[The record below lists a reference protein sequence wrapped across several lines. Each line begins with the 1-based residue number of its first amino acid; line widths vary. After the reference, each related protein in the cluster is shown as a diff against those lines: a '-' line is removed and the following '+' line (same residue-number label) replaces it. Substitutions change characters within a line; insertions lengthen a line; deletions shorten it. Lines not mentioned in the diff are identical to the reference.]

1 MKCLPNWQPG
11 DAPEAHPY
19 FAAEVELERRMM
31 VRGAEKVAD
40 LVLKA
45 KEKGRMATTKPGKAL
60 IEDWVPEVAL
70 GLHEFVRDTNRRRGG
85 PVSVGLKYLRQV
97 PLEVAALVGC
107 RVTVQRLISGR
118 RATAQ
123 RPEAGPC
130 SVTQT
135 LFAIGRS
142 LEHEAKVRAWEK
154 QDKESWKA
162 NLADLKVSKAT
173 SGHRARVSLHIAN
186 ARIEEGQIE
195 FQPWPEQDLPFVGQ
209 IILDQIIMR
218 TGWVEII
225 DDPEFVY
232 RGGRKMMASKVMVPR
247 SGLLEWMARAMD
259 HWQLSSAEHWP
270 TVCPPR
276 AWTDTK
282 DGGYHTPYA
291 NSPRLIRFKAH
302 QEHQRRGAL
311 DEYDALDIQRQLDGV
326 NFLQS
331 TAYRINTRVLEVVTD
346 AWALD
351 QGIGGLPVLTDKPLP
366 PRTGRIAEVWARRQD
381 AKAAGLPVPPDP
393 QDETYLK
400 ELKKW
405 KAEAS
410 KVYGE
415 NALRF
420 SHSEAARATVRL
432 AEDLR
437 DYPAIYFPHMLD
449 FRGRKYPVPNFLQ
462 PQGNDLAR
470 GLLTYATAYSITKA
484 NGGVRWL
491 AILVASLL
499 GKVDGVDLDKQG
511 FETRIAWVEE
521 HEAILRAI
529 AKDPLGNYQHWKKA
543 DKPWQFLA
551 ACFEWVSY
559 LEHGDGYL
567 ASLPG
572 QVDGTCNGIQHL
584 AAMLRDKV
592 TGAYV
597 NLVPGE
603 KPRDIYAFVAGLVQK
618 ELETVYFSGL
628 ELGFKA
634 NEEAADPFT
643 CAGFWLALCGGDL
656 PRTLT
661 KRQVMVLPYGGS
673 REAFFK
679 YTRIWV
685 KKEHPEVFENEGR
698 RPFINKAIGYFVD
711 HLWRVVKENIK
722 GAVKV
727 MEWIQKCA
735 KAAMAGDQPIY
746 WITPDGFVV
755 RHFYGKEESKQ
766 VHLRIDGTRLDINVP
781 WYTKELD
788 KKAQLQGIAPNFV
801 HSLDAATLT
810 ITMEKARAA
819 GLTAFTAVHDCFGTH
834 LGRMDELAAMLRD
847 AFVEVHEANP
857 LATFRQAC
865 HSVMVAYRVSLGE
878 DMLEAA
884 EKADTLL
891 PSLDELELGD
901 LDLSQV
907 RQSPYFFA

>member
-1 MKCLPNWQPG
+1 MNALLKSLPTWQPG
-11 DAPEAHPY
+11 DDIEAHPY
-19 FAAEVELERRMM
+19 FSAEVDLERQMM
-31 VRGAEKVAD
+31 VRGADKVAD
-40 LVLKA
+40 MVIKA
-45 KEKGRMATTKPGKAL
+45 KAKGQMASTKPGKAL
-60 IEDWVPEVAL
+60 ITDWVPEVAI
-70 GLHEFVRDTNRRRGG
+70 GLRDYIRTAGRRKG
-85 PVSVGLKYLRQV
+85 PVSVGLQYLQQV
-97 PLEVAALVGC
+97 PVEVAALVGC
-107 RVTVQRLISGR
+107 RATVQRLM
-118 RATAQ
+118 
-123 RPEAGPC
+123 AGPC
-130 SVTQT
+130 SVTQA
-135 LFAIGRS
+135 LFAIGRA

-154 QDKESWKA
+154 QDNESWRV
-162 NLADLKVSKAT
+162 NLADLKHNKAT

-209 IILDQIIMR
+209 LVLDQIVMR

-225 DDPEFVY
+225 DDPDFVY

-247 SGLLEWMARAMD
+247 QGLLDWMAKAMD
-259 HWQLSSAEHWP
+259 RWQLSSAEHWP
-270 TVCPPR
+270 MVCPPR
-276 AWTDTK
+276 PWTNTK

-302 QEHQRRGAL
+302 QENQRRAAL
-311 DEYDALDIQRQLDGV
+311 DEYDALDIQRQLNAI
-326 NFLQS
+326 NFLQD
-331 TAYRINTRVLEVVTD
+331 TAYRVNTRVLDVVTE
-346 AWALD
+346 AWRMD

-366 PRTGRIAEVWARRQD
+366 VRTGRMAEVWARRQD
-381 AKAAGLPVPPDP
+381 AKSAGLPVPPDP
-393 QDETYLK
+393 QDEEYQQ
-400 ELKKW
+400 ELKAW

-410 KVYGE
+410 QVYSE

-420 SHSEAARATVRL
+420 SHAEAARATVRL

-470 GLLTYATAYSITKA
+470 GLLTYATAYPITRE
-484 NGGVRWL
+484 NGGVKWL

-499 GKVDGVDLDKQG
+499 GKVDGIDLDKQG
-511 FETRIAWVEE
+511 FETRIAWVEA
-521 HEAILRAI
+521 HEADLRAI
-529 AKDPLGNYQHWKKA
+529 SKDPLGNYQLWKGA

-551 ACFEWVSY
+551 ACFEWVNY
-559 LEHGDGYL
+559 LEHGEGYL
-567 ASLPG
+567 SSLPG
-572 QVDGTCNGIQHL
+572 QSDGTCNGIQHL
-584 AAMLRDKV
+584 AAMLRDSV

-618 ELETVYFSGL
+618 ELEAVYFSGL

-634 NEEAADPFT
+634 NEAAADPFT
-643 CAGFWLALCGGDL
+643 CAGFWLSLCNGNL
-656 PRTLT
+656 PRSLT

-679 YTRIWV
+679 YTREWL
-685 KKEHPEVFENEGR
+685 KKEHKEVFEDKER
-698 RPFINKAIGYFVD
+698 KPFVNKAIGYFVD
-711 HLWRVVKENIK
+711 HLWRVVKDNIK
-722 GAVKV
+722 GAVQV

-735 KAAMAGDQPIY
+735 KAAMIGDQPIY

-755 RHFYGKEESKQ
+755 RHFYGKEENKQ
-766 VHLRIDGTRLDINVP
+766 VDLRIDGMRLQISVP
-781 WYTKELD
+781 WHTKELD
-788 KKAQLQGIAPNFV
+788 KKAQTQGIAPNFV
-801 HSLDAATLT
+801 HSLDAAALTLT
-810 ITMEKARAA
+810 LEKAQGA
-819 GLTAFTAVHDCFGTH
+819 GFMAFTSVHDNYGTH
-834 LGRMDELAAMLRD
+834 LGRMDQLQVMLRD

-857 LATFRQAC
+857 LACFRHAC
-865 HSVMVAYRVSLGE
+865 HSVMVNYMVTHGE
-878 DMLEAA
+878 DQLIAA
-884 EKADTLL
+884 EKADELL